1 MRLRGGPRG
10 FRGGSEKRERR
21 EGGVRVRVRG
31 ESGKKDAE
39 SMGDVMR
46 GRER

>member
-21 EGGVRVRVRG
+21 EGGARVRVRG
-31 ESGKKDAE
+31 ESGEKDAE
-39 SMGDVMR
+39 SVGDVMQ